1 MNIVANPPL
10 MMETWPR
17 RRGVGRRLR
26 RISMRSRIR
35 ILPLFAVAVVVFCAV
50 IARAESQPGAA
61 SQFIHTL
68 GDDAIRT
75 LRTPGIALEERES
88 RFRKLLSQGFDMPFI
103 ARFVLGQYWRG
114 ATPEQQSEYV
124 QVFTEYVLQVYSA
137 RLGGYAGETLTV
149 VSERAAGEKDV
160 VVNTR
165 IERPSGP
172 PLEAQW
178 RVRGANGTPHIIDVM
193 VAGVSMVVTQRDE
206 FASVLQRQN
215 VTGLI
220 EMLRARTDK
229 LPAAH

>member
-1 MNIVANPPL
+1 MR
-10 MMETWPR
+10 PR
-17 RRGVGRRLR
+17 T
-26 RISMRSRIR
+26 R
-35 ILPLFAVAVVVFCAV
+35 ILPLFAVAVVIFCAGA
-50 IARAESQPGAA
+50 ARAEAQPGAA
-61 SQFIHTL
+61 SQFIRTL
-68 GDDAIRT
+68 GDEAIRT

-88 RFRKLLSQGFDMPFI
+88 RFRQLLAQGFDMPFI

-114 ATPEQQSEYV
+114 ASAEQQSEYV

-137 RLGGYAGETLTV
+137 RLGGYAGETLNV
-149 VSERAAGEKDV
+149 VSERPAGEKDV

-178 RVRGANGTPHIIDVM
+178 RVRATNDKPHIIDVM
-193 VAGVSMVVTQRDE
+193 VAGVSMAVTQRDE
-206 FASVLQRQN
+206 FASVLQRQK

-229 LPAAH
+229 LPAAR